1 MTKVVEV
8 IVRPNGRTSLETKGF
23 VGSECQEA
31 SRFIKEALGQ
41 STHEHL
47 TSKFYQ
53 QLHHQRRLH
62 EGN

>member
-1 MTKVVEV
+1 MTKVIEV
-8 IVRPNGRTSLETKGF
+8 IVRPNGGTSLETKGF

-31 SRFIKEALGQ
+31 SRFIKQALGE

-47 TSKFYQ
+47 TSEFYQ
-53 QLHHQRRLH
+53 QRYHQRRLN

>member
-47 TSKFYQ
+47 TS
-53 QLHHQRRLH
+53 
-62 EGN
+62 